1 MPAMEVAVKEFKALQ
16 EESNSTSELMKTYSD
31 MRYELNKLS
40 MLRHRHVVKF
50 VGLLTHPRSFVLEW
64 APLTSLESIRKNHEM
79 SMDHFC
85 PCTLFL
91 ILMQVR
97 GREGEEEEEEE
108 EERGGRG
115 GGGGKGRKRRKKRE
129 GK

>member
-1 MPAMEVAVKEFKALQ
+1 MEVAVKEFK
-16 EESNSTSELMKTYSD
+16 TSPGVSDMTNELMKTYSD

-50 VGLLTHPRSFVLEW
+50 VGLLTQPRSFVLEW
-64 APLTSLESIRKNHEM
+64 APLTSLESIRKVHEM

-85 PCTLFL
+85 PCTLYL

-97 GREGEEEEEEE
+97 
-108 EERGGRG
+108 RG
-115 GGGGKGRKRRKKRE
+115 GGGGGGDGGRGRRWKR
-129 GK
+129 